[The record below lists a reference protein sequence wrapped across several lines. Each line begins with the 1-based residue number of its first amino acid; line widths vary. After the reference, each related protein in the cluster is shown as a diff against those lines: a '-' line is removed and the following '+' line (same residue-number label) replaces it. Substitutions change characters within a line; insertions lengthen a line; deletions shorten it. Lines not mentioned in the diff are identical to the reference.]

1 MAFEHYT
8 RSGTKMLRCGYTTGT
23 CAALAAAAATRI
35 LLCGKPPE
43 TVKLMTGKGIPVEVT
58 IEEYGAEPA
67 EALREPAEALREPA
81 EASCEPAGEGHSD
94 LPAEKAVA
102 GDLPRSAWAA
112 VPKDAGDDADVTDGM
127 LIRADVRRTETP
139 GISID
144 GGKGVGRVTKP
155 GLDQPVGNA
164 AINSGPRRM
173 ITEAV
178 RSVLEELM
186 PEEVDSSSLQTANC
200 GTGIEVIISVPEGEA
215 AAKKT
220 FNPKL
225 GIEGGISIL
234 GTTGIVEP
242 MSEQALVDT
251 IEVELKQIC
260 AGSEAGGKTGGG
272 SGDAAGSTQL
282 ILTPGNYGSD
292 YIAGHDLDSLG
303 IPVLKFSNF
312 LGETLDMIASSPIDT
327 VLLVAHVGKL
337 SKVAAGIMNTHS
349 KYADGRNEIFC
360 AHAAICGGSTS
371 LCRDLM
377 EAATTD
383 ACIELLDEAGLKEQ
397 VIGSILDAIQNRL
410 EHRTAGSCRIGAL
423 MFSNVYGLLGMT
435 GPGKQILETWE
446 ERQK

>member
-81 EASCEPAGEGHSD
+81 EASCKPAGEGHSD

-127 LIRADVRRTETP
+127 LIRADVRRTEIP
-139 GISID
+139 GVTID

-186 PEEVDSSSLQTANC
+186 TEEVDSGSQQTANS

-251 IEVELKQIC
+251 IEVELKQI
-260 AGSEAGGKTGGG
+260 
-272 SGDAAGSTQL
+272 AACSTQL

-312 LGETLDMIASSPIDT
+312 LGETLDMISGSPIDT

-371 LCRDLM
+371 LCRELM

-383 ACIELLDEAGLKEQ
+383 ACIELLDEAGLREQ

>member
-43 TVKLMTGKGIPVEVT
+43 TVTLMTGKGILVEVAV
-58 IEEYGAEPA
+58 EEYGAEPA
-67 EALREPAEALREPA
+67 ETL
-81 EASCEPAGEGHSD
+81 CEPAGEDCSKEPAKRAAASGS
-94 LPAEKAVA
+94 LP
-102 GDLPRSAWAA
+102 LSAWAA

-139 GISID
+139 GITID

-178 RSVLEELM
+178 QHVLDELHTEETGLNELQ
-186 PEEVDSSSLQTANC
+186 PEEAGSDDRKASNH
-200 GTGIEVIISVPEGEA
+200 GIGIEVIISVPEGEA

-260 AGSEAGGKTGGG
+260 AGNETGGG

-360 AHAAICGGSTS
+360 AHTAICGGSTS
-371 LCRDLM
+371 LCRELM

-383 ACIELLDEAGLKEQ
+383 ACIELLDEAGLREQ
-397 VIGSILDAIQNRL
+397 VIGSILDAIQNKL

-435 GPGKQILETWE
+435 EPGKQILETWE

>member
-1 MAFEHYT
+1 MAFEYYT

-35 LLCGKPPE
+35 LLTGKAPE
-43 TVKLMTGKGIPVEVT
+43 SVSLMTGKGIPVEVC
-58 IEEYGAEPA
+58 IDHYGAEP
-67 EALREPAEALREPA
+67 
-81 EASCEPAGEGHSD
+81 HQ
-94 LPAEKAVA
+94 LPI
-102 GDLPRSAWAA
+102 SAWAA

-127 LIRADVRRTETP
+127 LIRADVRRSEEP
-139 GISID
+139 GVRID

-173 ITEAV
+173 IEEAV
-178 RSVLEELM
+178 RGVCEELGCSLTGT
-186 PEEVDSSSLQTANC
+186 PNGSHADPGSDPGRKSEETR
-200 GTGIEVIISVPEGEA
+200 GFEVIISVPEGEE

-251 IEVELKQIC
+251 IEVELKQI
-260 AGSEAGGKTGGG
+260 
-272 SGDAAGSTQL
+272 AAESTDL
-282 ILTPGNYGSD
+282 IMAPGNYGTD
-292 YIAGHDLDSLG
+292 YITGHDLDALG

-312 LGETLDMIASSPIDT
+312 LGETLDMIAQTDIDT

-360 AHAAICGGSTS
+360 AHAAVCGGSTK
-371 LCRDLM
+371 LARELM

-383 ACIELLDEAGLKEQ
+383 ACIELLDQAGIREET
-397 VIGSILDAIQNRL
+397 IGSILTAVQERL
-410 EHRTAGSCRIGAL
+410 DHRTAGSCRIGAL

-435 GPGKQILETWE
+435 ETGREILNNWE
-446 ERQK
+446 ERQA